1 MPKGRNLKK
10 LVILFILLSVCAS
23 YAASGFTYFWTPKS
37 KDTVTAVRLKA
48 NYDTLRIWGGR
59 IADTLTLAPVRWS
72 GHMLHDSTFSWLQI
86 DSIRHSPNID
96 TILGTPLY
104 IKGRTVGDTIAA
116 TFGSATN
123 GNFTNL
129 TYDSA
134 GGRVI
139 KASGPITSDSCYAR
153 SKRAVKERLDST
165 LTVDSVNARATRGVK
180 AKYDSTLTVDSVN
193 TRALGGTTKTD
204 SINSIKGIKAPSLGV
219 TATVTAD
226 SVNARAIGNK
236 PKFDSLTFN
245 SISYLKTYIDTTFP
259 CSLFDNTT
267 FRQAHPATLIQC
279 GRIITFYLPTLIGT
293 VTGGAS
299 TFVHGIAAKFLPS
312 TGGAQIPVSIINNS
326 AYQIGL
332 FYAAQDWGGPALQ
345 TSAQGVLTA
354 GTGGCLINTV
364 TWIK

>member
-1 MPKGRNLKK
+1 MKRIAMPKGRNLKK
-10 LVILFILLSVCAS
+10 LVMLFILLSVCAS

-37 KDTVTAVRLKA
+37 KDTVTAVKLKA

-165 LTVDSVNARATRGVK
+165 LTVDSVNARA
-180 AKYDSTLTVDSVN
+180 
-193 TRALGGTTKTD
+193 
-204 SINSIKGIKAPSLGV
+204 
-219 TATVTAD
+219 
-226 SVNARAIGNK
+226 IGNK

-312 TGGAQIPVSIINNS
+312 TSGAQIPVSIINNS

-332 FYAAQDWGGPALQ
+332 FYAAQDGGGPTLQ